1 MTSELSIKTDQFE
14 VLNYYMI
21 IRYIISII
29 IFVSCVS
36 LSHRFVHIIS
46 KYLNLNNENDVL
58 YHYQTI
64 IKSIIRTIIIILG
77 VLISLKIS
85 NIDSTYFLSGIG
97 ILGVV
102 VPFSLQLP
110 IQDLMTGVMLT
121 AFDKLN
127 IGDYVTID
135 DKISGEIVAVD
146 AFSTYLKDPST
157 NLIIDVPHVKIWN
170 LPTTSIYRSHNF
182 KIKLEI
188 LISHRNNIR
197 NVENIVKNKVLE
209 HNNVKDV
216 VINYSASDVRGLMLN
231 VIVSVTDKTQIPKIR
246 KELYKM
252 VKLELQDKNI
262 IFVDGNYPVSVSYK
276 TSSRHPI
283 IIEN

>member
-102 VPFSLQLP
+102 IPFSLQLP

-121 AFDKLN
+121 AFNKLN

-135 DKISGEIVAVD
+135 NNISGEIVSVD

-157 NLIIDVPHVKIWN
+157 NLIIDVPHAKIWN

-209 HNNVKDV
+209 HNNVTDV

-231 VIVSVTDKTQIPKIR
+231 VIVSTTDKTQIPKIR

>member
-1 MTSELSIKTDQFE
+1 
-14 VLNYYMI
+14 
-21 IRYIISII
+21 
-29 IFVSCVS
+29 VS

-46 KYLNLNNENDVL
+46 KYLNLNNENDIL

-64 IKSIIRTIIIILG
+64 IKSFIRTIIIILG

-102 VPFSLQLP
+102 IPFSLQLP

-135 DKISGEIVAVD
+135 NNISGEIVSVD

-197 NVENIVKNKVLE
+197 NVENIIKNKVLE

-216 VINYSASDVRGLMLN
+216 TINYSTSDVRGLMLN
-231 VIVSVTDKTQIPKIR
+231 VIVSTTEKTQIPKIK

>member
-1 MTSELSIKTDQFE
+1 MTSELSIKTDEFE
-14 VLNYYMI
+14 VLNHYII
-21 IRYIISII
+21 IRYIISIL

-46 KYLNLNNENDVL
+46 KYLNLNNENDIL

-64 IKSIIRTIIIILG
+64 IKSFIRTIIIILG

-102 VPFSLQLP
+102 IPFSLQLP

-135 DKISGEIVAVD
+135 NNISGEIVSVD

-197 NVENIVKNKVLE
+197 NVENIIKNKVLE

-216 VINYSASDVRGLMLN
+216 TINYSTSDVRGLMLN
-231 VIVSVTDKTQIPKIR
+231 VIVSTTEKTQIPKIK

>member
-1 MTSELSIKTDQFE
+1 MSSELNIKTDEFE
-14 VLNYYMI
+14 NFNHYVI

-29 IFVSCVS
+29 FFVSCVS
-36 LSHRFVHIIS
+36 LSHRFVYVIS
-46 KYLNLNNENDVL
+46 KYIKLNNENDAL

-64 IKSIIRTIIIILG
+64 IKSIIRTIVIIVGTL
-77 VLISLKIS
+77 LSFKIS
-85 NIDSTYFLSGIG
+85 NIDSTYFLSGLG
-97 ILGVV
+97 LLGVV

-157 NLIIDVPHVKIWN
+157 NLIIDVPHVRIWN
-170 LPTTSIYRSHNF
+170 LPTSSIYRSHNF

-197 NVENIVKNKVLE
+197 DVEKIIKNKLLE
-209 HNNVKDV
+209 HNNVKGV
-216 VINYSASDVRGLMLN
+216 SIGYSTSDVRGLMLN
-231 VIVSVTDKTQIPKIR
+231 VIVSINDKTKIPIIKR
-246 KELYKM
+246 DLYKM
-252 VKLELQDKNI
+252 VKLELHDKNV